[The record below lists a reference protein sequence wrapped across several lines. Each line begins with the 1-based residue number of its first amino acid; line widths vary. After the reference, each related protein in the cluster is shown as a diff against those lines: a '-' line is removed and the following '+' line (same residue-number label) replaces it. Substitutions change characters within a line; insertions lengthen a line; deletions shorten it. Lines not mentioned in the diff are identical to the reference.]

1 MGTLKSMKLSVS
13 LPEEDVAFLDEY
25 AEETGEKSRSAA
37 LHAAIALLRAAKLE
51 ESYAIAFSEWDQS
64 EDSELWDSTV
74 GDGVGSA
81 SR

>member
-1 MGTLKSMKLSVS
+1 MKLTVS
-13 LPEEDVAFLDEY
+13 LPEEDVACLDEY
-25 AEETGEKSRSAA
+25 AEEIGAKSRSAA
-37 LHAAIALLRAAKLE
+37 LHAAIAFLRAAKLE
-51 ESYAIAFSEWDQS
+51 VSYAIAFGEWDQS